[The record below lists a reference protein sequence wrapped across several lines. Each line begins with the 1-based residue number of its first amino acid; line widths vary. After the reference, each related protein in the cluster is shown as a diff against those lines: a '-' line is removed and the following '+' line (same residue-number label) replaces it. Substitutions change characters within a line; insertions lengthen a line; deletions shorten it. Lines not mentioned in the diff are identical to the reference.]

1 MGRISWDDYFIK
13 LCLVTAERSTCLRH
27 HVGALIVRD
36 RRVLSGGYNGAPAGM
51 IDCLEKGC
59 LRNQQNIPSGER
71 TEVCRAV
78 HAEENAIIQAA
89 IYGVSI
95 KGSTIYCTH
104 SPCRRCAKMLCN
116 VGILRYVT
124 CSNYSDNEFRDL
136 FSDAGIEFVVLPVPS
151 TSVTTLF

>member
-1 MGRISWDDYFIK
+1 MKRIPWDEYFLK
-13 LCLVTAERSTCLRH
+13 LCLVTAERSTCIRH

-36 RRVLSGGYNGAPAGM
+36 RRVLSGGYNGAPSGM
-51 IDCLEKGC
+51 LDCLEQGC

-89 IYGVSI
+89 IHGVSLRD
-95 KGSTIYCTH
+95 STIYCTH

-116 VGILRYVT
+116 AGIKRYVA
-124 CSNYSDNEFRDL
+124 CSDYSDTEFRDL
-136 FSDAGIEFVVLPVPS
+136 FSEAGIEFVVLSTPS
-151 TSVTTLF
+151 TEITTLF